1 MVALLS
7 LRLLGDRVMVFIS
20 MACWLRHAVALGSF
34 WLVTFLACLGVPQC
48 GLTLPHGLRTFG
60 VSFLACLGVPQCGL
74 TLPHGLRSLSFQAS
88 LCQLRHLV
96 RRFTK
101 MMTVAN

>member
-7 LRLLGDRVMVFIS
+7 LRLLGDRVRVFIS

-60 VSFLACLGVPQCGL
+60 GRSSPAWVCLSVGL
-74 TLPHGLRSLSFQAS
+74 HFRMA
-88 LCQLRHLV
+88 
-96 RRFTK
+96 
-101 MMTVAN
+101 

>member
-7 LRLLGDRVMVFIS
+7 LRLLGDRVRVFIS

-34 WLVTFLACLGVPQC
+34 WLVT
-48 GLTLPHGLRTFG
+48 
-60 VSFLACLGVPQCGL
+60 FLACLGVPQCGL